1 MRHPSDRWQAVVE
14 PIRWETVG
22 GPVSPLFG
30 LAEHE
35 PTALDGC
42 VVDREFPSKRDGFV
56 AILERDGQPYIEAA
70 ANVAASEGPDPLGG
84 QFCDVQVD
92 PLLGQVRV
100 RSGRPQ
106 HLQHW
111 KSPEPLGTYAAS
123 RPDLRLLQVV
133 GYADGGSKRHLASL
147 RRVTERPSG
156 SVIDGVTDQVSP
168 LTFPASQAHQQL
180 KAPPPSR
187 GQAIHPDGAR
197 VRLPRSRRRLV
208 QPQGTQPSDIDHDGH
223 RLLH

>member
-35 PTALDGC
+35 PTAFDGC
-42 VVDREFPSKRDGFV
+42 VVDREFPGKRDGFV
-56 AILERDGQPYIEAA
+56 AILERDGQTRSLRRPI
-70 ANVAASEGPDPLGG
+70 L
-84 QFCDVQVD
+84 
-92 PLLGQVRV
+92 R
-100 RSGRPQ
+100 RSGRSAPGPGASPVRASAAP
-106 HLQHW
+106 QHW

-168 LTFPASQAHQQL
+168 LTFPASQSHQQL
-180 KAPPPSR
+180 KA
-187 GQAIHPDGAR
+187 
-197 VRLPRSRRRLV
+197 LPLRAS
-208 QPQGTQPSDIDHDGH
+208 
-223 RLLH
+223 